1 MMARVAWVMLGALI
15 FLWTCTLA
23 FGLVYDIAGLTSAV
37 LVSAIISWAILQ
49 VLERARIGERDDIR

>member
-1 MMARVAWVMLGALI
+1 MMARVAWAMLGALI

-23 FGLVYDIAGLTSAV
+23 FGLVYDIAGFTSAV